1 MTAFMY
7 PDQVEQ
13 IKATGRTSI
22 IHCKVCLQLV
32 MANVQNN
39 IATGRL

>member
-1 MTAFMY
+1 MY
-7 PDQVEQ
+7 PDQVEE
-13 IKATGRTSI
+13 IKAADYTAI

-39 IATGRL
+39 IATGPL